1 MKLVSIIFF
10 ASVASTL
17 AAERGLQTL
26 AKKWNITDPSFAY
39 DSLGFALDYQVSD
52 FIDNGHT
59 SHAIYTSPGCQET
72 GDVVPAS
79 VLTSTIPALTE
90 AAYNAENNGD
100 GVRNQSLTVNVVAA
114 NIATS
119 DIYEEDTTVGSV
131 TAAINFCVRFSL
143 LTTGPGAVEVNFL
156 ETLVTLFVDLS
167 DGFSIEDVDVAP
179 KIKITNTANQVYLL
193 EGYQCN
199 AANAALTGT
208 DLTDTKIQGSVIR
221 VCVKPDAKAVA
232 AGMKMRSVD
241 EFTFSRDD
249 MSQDAIVGYNQE
261 AHNGL
266 TILFCRNGADVC
278 IFETILFAAFY
289 DTPGVVLGSG
299 TGSMQYGNRRLGA
312 SEGDRSEVA
321 ATSDF
326 QFNIGVK
333 EDEALFYD
341 SSDLEDESEEV
352 DSGAATSGVMAAIA
366 FIMAGAFASIQ

>member
-1 MKLVSIIFF
+1 MKLISIIL
-10 ASVASTL
+10 VAFVAPTL

-26 AKKWNITDPSFAY
+26 TRMWNINDPSFAY
-39 DSLGFALDYQVSD
+39 DSLGFDLEYPVSD
-52 FIDNGHT
+52 FVDNSHT
-59 SHAIYTSPGCQET
+59 LHTLWTSPGCQES
-72 GDVVPAS
+72 GVPVPAS
-79 VLTSTIPALTE
+79 VLTSNRPVLTG
-90 AAYNAENNGD
+90 AAYNPINNGH
-100 GVRNQSLTVNVVAA
+100 GVRDQSLTVNVNSDTIAA
-114 NIATS
+114 S
-119 DIYEEDTTVGSV
+119 DIYAQDTTVGSV
-131 TAAINFCVRFSL
+131 TGTIDFCVRFSL
-143 LTTGPGAVEVNFL
+143 VTAGAAEINFV
-156 ETLVTLFVDLS
+156 ETLVTLIVDSS
-167 DGFSIEDVDVAP
+167 DDFAIGDVIVTPVSKIENTSNQEYLVD
-179 KIKITNTANQVYLL
+179 
-193 EGYQCN
+193 GYQCN
-199 AANAALTGT
+199 AANDALTGT